1 MFSCEVLQ
9 PCQTV
14 IVKVRNGVLNEGI
27 SKEGPYRLS
36 TEVNGKES
44 WTTSSNAIWYD
55 PDLKDWLIGN
65 LDDIGMRSRY
75 ITSRFVY
82 DLEQP
87 YDVEYWNYYHSGGWV
102 TNGSAT
108 DVIVKCET

>member
-1 MFSCEVLQ
+1 MFQYCEI
-9 PCQTV
+9 TV
-14 IVKVRNGVLNEGI
+14 WEGTFH
-27 SKEGPYRLS
+27 LS
-36 TEVNGKES
+36 SDVNGRES
-44 WTTSSNAIWYD
+44 WTTSSSAIWYL
-55 PDLKDWLIGN
+55 PEYKDWLIGN
-65 LDDIGMRSRY
+65 LDERGTRSRF

-87 YDVEYWNYYHSGGWV
+87 YDVEYWNYYQFGGWV

>member
-1 MFSCEVLQ
+1 ME

-14 IVKVRNGVLNEGI
+14 IVKLKNGVFVIVLDEVVSMEGTFQ
-27 SKEGPYRLS
+27 LS
-36 TEVNGKES
+36 SEVNGRES
-44 WTTSSNAIWYD
+44 WTTSSRAIWYL
-55 PDLKDWLIGN
+55 PEYKDWLIGN
-65 LDDIGMRSRY
+65 LDKRGTSNRF

-87 YDVEYWNYYHSGGWV
+87 YDVEYWNYYHSESWV